1 MERMI
6 YMFEKTILKALT
18 RTAENI
24 EAVTN
29 RQTIRSDARDQRLD
43 NARDFINGSV
53 DYSEYHRRNKEIR
66 SEKRNKLL
74 CSYLDGIER
83 RIDRW

>member
-1 MERMI
+1 
-6 YMFEKTILKALT
+6 MFEGMILKALT

-29 RQTIRSDARDQRLD
+29 RQKIRTEAKNDRV
-43 NARDFINGSV
+43 NNMRDFVNGTV
-53 DYSEYHRRNKEIR
+53 DYSEYYQRNKEIR

-83 RIDRW
+83 RIDKW

>member
-1 MERMI
+1 
-6 YMFEKTILKALT
+6 MFEGMILKALE

-29 RQTIRSDARDQRLD
+29 RQKIRAEAKDERF
-43 NARDFINGSV
+43 NNMRDFANGSV

>member
-1 MERMI
+1 
-6 YMFEKTILKALT
+6 MFEGMILKALT

-29 RQTIRSDARDQRLD
+29 RQKIRTEAKNDRV
-43 NARDFINGSV
+43 NNMRDFVNGTV
-53 DYSEYHRRNKEIR
+53 DYSEYHQRNKEIR

>member
-1 MERMI
+1 
-6 YMFEKTILKALT
+6 MFERTILKALT
-18 RTAENI
+18 RTKENI

-29 RQTIRSDARDQRLD
+29 RQTIRSEAKDHRRD
-43 NARDFINGSV
+43 NTRDFLNGTV
-53 DYSEYHRRNKEIR
+53 DYSEYHQRNKEIR